1 MPRIEYTL
9 SFENYLE
16 MTSFRREKPKYRAAV
31 ISALLGFSFI
41 ALGYT
46 YLQIWPDTRTLIGGM
61 LLGSGLLATGFA
73 MILAFFAKPKSSRP
87 DIKVL
92 RGEYQRF
99 HSDKRAIE
107 FDGMGWR
114 LFWYEGEDV
123 RPWSCVTAIHDQK
136 TLLVLSTETTH
147 YWLPKA
153 TLEQDGRL
161 AEIRALAEAAVT
173 NRELLFT
180 VPMRPSA
187 VVYVVSMF
195 FHNWSHHF
203 RTSLLSYGAATLLGY
218 WLLFADWNSTPPS
231 SPWLL
236 ALVPFFFIFCEGLY
250 YLRNY
255 FFADWSKSSQKVEIR
270 SDCISYRTESVH
282 WIAKYTRLEK
292 LKETPWAFHLY
303 FEPKT
308 FHLIPKKGFSKEQ
321 IVQFRKLVCSPA

>member
-1 MPRIEYTL
+1 MHRIEYTL
-9 SFENYLE
+9 SLENYLE
-16 MTSFRREKPKYRAAV
+16 MTSSRREKPKYRAAI
-31 ISALLGFSFI
+31 ISALIGFSFI

-46 YLQIWPDTRTLIGGM
+46 YLKIWPDTRTIIGGM
-61 LLGSGLLATGFA
+61 LQGSGLLATGFA

-87 DIKVL
+87 NITTL

-99 HSDKRAIE
+99 HSDKRAIV
-107 FDGMGWR
+107 FDDMGWR

-123 RPWSCVTAIHDQK
+123 RSWSCVRAIHDQK

-153 TLEQDGRL
+153 ALEQDGRL
-161 AEIRALAEAAVT
+161 AEIRGLAEAALT

-187 VVYVVSMF
+187 AAYVAAMF
-195 FHNWSHHF
+195 LHNWSHHLK
-203 RTSLLSYGAATLLGY
+203 TSLLSYAAATLLVY

-231 SPWLL
+231 SAWLL
-236 ALVPFFFIFCEGLY
+236 VLVPFSFIFCEGLY

-255 FFADWSKSSQKVEIR
+255 FFADWSKSPQEVEIR
-270 SDCISYRTESVH
+270 SDCVCYRTESIH
-282 WIAKYTRLEK
+282 WIAKYEHLEK
-292 LKETPWAFHLY
+292 LRETPSAFLLY

-321 IVQFRKLVCSPA
+321 ILQFRKLFSSPA